1 VFLGVFNNFFLDLC
15 CSKFVTSVTVQIVPI
30 IDGVWCF
37 EKAVLTQ
44 ILLVYVNVVDE
55 RECHFILALSFR
67 G

>member
-1 VFLGVFNNFFLDLC
+1 
-15 CSKFVTSVTVQIVPI
+15 
-30 IDGVWCF
+30 VWCF